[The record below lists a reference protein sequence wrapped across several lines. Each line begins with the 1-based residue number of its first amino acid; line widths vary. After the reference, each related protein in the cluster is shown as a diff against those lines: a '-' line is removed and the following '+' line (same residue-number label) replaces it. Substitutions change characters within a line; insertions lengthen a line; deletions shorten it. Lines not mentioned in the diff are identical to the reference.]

1 MTKSE
6 GRNAKRVAPG
16 YYDAVATSTQIR
28 PFPSPVNDPRW
39 LNPTAEWFSQGRW
52 VLEVGPGRGE
62 FAEAVIRRGG
72 PERYYL
78 VDISQGMLD
87 LVRERTNF
95 ESKVERVFLH
105 ADIDSDALDAVL
117 DGCLERIIMINAF
130 QDVDPKAV
138 LKTFRRVVA
147 PQGLLRVNVISREF
161 REEFLSED
169 ENFDRD
175 QGHFYLTRSPAEGVV
190 PLGFLRR
197 EGGEAVPYYRVLKS
211 YYSSYLREIF
221 YESGFEI
228 VSAEP
233 IVMPREIWDR
243 TAAGRKRSEEQ
254 EEILRRFG
262 GYRGSVD
269 IIASPI

>member
-1 MTKSE
+1 LTRTE
-6 GRNAKRVAPG
+6 GLKARRVAPG
-16 YYDAVATSTQIR
+16 YYDAVAASAKIR
-28 PFPSPVNDPRW
+28 PFPSPVNDPQW
-39 LNPTAEWFSQGRW
+39 LASAAEWFSQGRC

-78 VDISQGMLD
+78 ADISQGMLD
-87 LVRERTNF
+87 LVRERTSF
-95 ESKVERVFLH
+95 ESNVERMFLH
-105 ADIDSDALDAVL
+105 ADIDSDPLEAVL
-117 DGCLERIIMINAF
+117 DGCLDRIIMINAF

-161 REEFLSED
+161 REEFLSQD

-175 QGHFYLTRSPAEGVV
+175 QGHFYLTRSPAEGVE

-197 EGGEAVPYYRVLKS
+197 EGGEEVPYYRILKS
-211 YYSSYLREIF
+211 YYSSDLKEIF
-221 YESGFEI
+221 QESGFGI

-233 IVMPREIWDR
+233 IILPREIWAR
-243 TAAGRKRSEEQ
+243 TAAGKRAEPR

-262 GYRGSVD
+262 GYPGSIDV
-269 IIASPI
+269 ISRPI